1 MLGMEFRGYARRK
14 LADLHAQI
22 VRCAGLCS
30 DVQLWHRAN
39 VHSNS
44 IGNLLLHLRGNLMQW
59 IAAGLDG
66 RTFERDR
73 PAEFAQRG
81 PLPRGPMLDG
91 LADAAHQA
99 DEVLARLTDEDLGR
113 TFEIQGYRVSGLA
126 AVFHVVEH
134 FAFHTGQI
142 VVMTK
147 ALCDRDLSLY
157 DEHGRRRD
165 GRAESAP

>member
-1 MLGMEFRGYARRK
+1 VLGEEFRGYARRK
-14 LADLHAQI
+14 LADLHAQV

-30 DVQLWHRAN
+30 DAQLWHRAN
-39 VHSNS
+39 AHSNS

-59 IAAGLDG
+59 IVAGLGG
-66 RTFERDR
+66 REFDRDR

-91 LADAAHQA
+91 LADAVSRA
-99 DEVLARLTDEDLGR
+99 DAVLAGLTDDALR
-113 TFEIQGYRVSGLA
+113 QPFEIQGYRVTGLA

-134 FAFHTGQI
+134 FAFHAGQI

-147 ALCDRDLSLY
+147 ALRDCDLSLY